1 MADISLVHQDV
12 CMEEISVWLMSLVR
26 QDVCMEDISVWLM
39 SLLYVKMSAWKTSL
53 YG

>member
-1 MADISLVHQDV
+1 MADALVRQDV
-12 CMEEISVWLMSLVR
+12 CMEDISVWLMSLVR
-26 QDVCMEDISVWLM
+26 QDVCMEDTSVWLM

>member
-1 MADISLVHQDV
+1 MADVSLVRQDV
-12 CMEEISVWLMSLVR
+12 CMEDISVWLMSLVR

-39 SLLYVKMSAWKTSL
+39 LLYVKMSAWKTSL